1 MADYITG
8 EKLRQRWNIEKFELM
23 SKITTDGQRDFNPSL
38 TPISA
43 AFFKPYECVIR
54 VYVGESMRREMPEY
68 HLKTPGDIFNKLDN
82 VLFCLADVEAWEST
96 HDTGKT
102 PSTVKAENYFQRTVN
117 HWEIKFQNEF
127 AAHLDHVDG
136 LAYIAHIL
144 STKGGGISDI
154 QLYSIAKGGAPEAD
168 SNEKTAIENGL
179 YIQAKYQESHD
190 TQAHRK
196 ILAKFN
202 QLKIDLE
209 NAESILEKKEIE
221 DDMRDLL
228 SHMKQRNIGGQ
239 EEKAAQA
246 NISKRLKIAYS
257 ALERGGMKD
266 LADHLRKNIKTANYG
281 REYTGAIAWEII
293 L

>member
-1 MADYITG
+1 MADNQWTKKHD
-8 EKLRQRWNIEKFELM
+8 KLKPNPADLLYWKNHLETLKPDDLEMVKEFFDNIDPK
-23 SKITTDGQRDFNPSL
+23 N
-38 TPISA
+38 
-43 AFFKPYECVIR
+43 AFANIYA
-54 VYVGESMRREMPEY
+54 
-68 HLKTPGDIFNKLDN
+68 DD
-82 VLFCLADVEAWEST
+82 LFCVKTAVDICLGKDFSLPDIDESAPPKQ
-96 HDTGKT
+96 G
-102 PSTVKAENYFQRTVN
+102 EYFQKNGN

-221 DDMRDLL
+221 DDMKDLL